1 MLSFIDKRVLVTGAG
16 RGMGAVIAHGFAAR
30 GAHVIVADIDQ
41 DNAQKVATEIAQLGF
56 KASAHRLDV
65 ADSVDVKNFARTLR
79 QTQGPMH
86 IVINNA
92 GISGRESAEHETE
105 EMVWDRVIATNLSG
119 TRNVAYA
126 FKEDLIAT
134 QGNLVNFSS
143 IVAFVSG
150 SSRASYI
157 ASKGAVRSLTQAL
170 ARDLGKYGVRVNAV
184 APGFILTD
192 MVQPQLATE
201 SGTDWYMHRAPLKRG
216 GQPEEMVGP
225 VLFLASELASYVSGV
240 ILPVDGGFL
249 AA

>member
-1 MLSFIDKRVLVTGAG
+1 MLDFTGKRVVVTGAG
-16 RGMGAVIAHGFAAR
+16 RGMGAAIAHGFAAH
-30 GAHVIVADIDQ
+30 GAHVMVADIDQ
-41 DNAQKVATEIAQLGF
+41 HNAQQVVAEITQLGF
-56 KASAHRLDV
+56 KASAYTLDV
-65 ADSVDVKNFARTLR
+65 ADSETVKSFAQALR
-79 QTQGPMH
+79 QTHGPVH
-86 IVINNA
+86 VVINNA
-92 GISGRESAEHETE
+92 GISGREPVGLETE
-105 EMVWDRVIATNLSG
+105 EMVWDRVIATNLGG

-126 FKEDLIAT
+126 FAEDLIAT

-170 ARDLGKYGVRVNAV
+170 ARDLGKHGVRVNAV
-184 APGFILTD
+184 APGFMLTD
-192 MVQPQLATE
+192 MVQPQLAIE
-201 SGTDWYMHRAPLKRG
+201 SGTDWYMQRAPLQRG

-225 VLFLASELASYVSGV
+225 VLFLASGLASYVNGV